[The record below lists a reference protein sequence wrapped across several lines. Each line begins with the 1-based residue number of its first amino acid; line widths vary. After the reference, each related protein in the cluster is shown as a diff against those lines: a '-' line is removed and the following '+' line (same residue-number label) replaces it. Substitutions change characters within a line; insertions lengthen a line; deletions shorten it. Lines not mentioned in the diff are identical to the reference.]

1 MGESERTKLD
11 NVLWSAL
18 WAPHRDSAHSLQTQ
32 VRRMLIAAMLDG
44 VLPSGT
50 YLPSTRDLAQEL
62 NVSRNT
68 IVIVYQQ
75 LVDDGYARAAPRVGY
90 WVAEVLPERKAQLES
105 MHSDGGARG
114 SAGPTHQAPDWK
126 RRIRPSPLD
135 ERNIEKPSNWRDF
148 AYPFLYGQFD
158 GRLFPLADWRLCCL
172 RTLNLLE
179 SYEWGQD
186 MFLPDDRN
194 LAQQIQTRLLTRRGI
209 QAREDEIIVTI
220 GSQQGLY
227 LLADLLMGSGVRVG
241 VENPGYPDARN
252 IFLWHG
258 AALTGLPVDEHGL
271 KISPALA
278 KQDYVC
284 VTPSHQCPTTVTMTL
299 ARRYALLR
307 QASEHDFVVLEDDYE
322 TEDGWSGA
330 ATPALK
336 SLDAEG
342 RVIYLGSLSKSMAPG
357 LRIGYIVAP
366 RALVQALH
374 RLRRLNIRHPSTF
387 GQRALALFISLGYY
401 NAMLRKLA
409 EAHAQRA
416 TALMTAM
423 QAHLPDWQ
431 VTSTDGGS
439 ALWVRGPEGLD
450 AHALAAVAASR
461 GVLIEPGDVFFLQPD
476 NMKGTDAARYF
487 RMGFTSIDARHIDDG
502 VQHLRNA
509 FREWKRNA
517 DRSVVRAGDSSLGV
531 PAQLSGLR

>member
-1 MGESERTKLD
+1 MAEPERTKLD
-11 NVLWSAL
+11 SVLWPAL
-18 WAPHRDSAHSLQTQ
+18 WAPHRSGAHSLQTQ

-44 VLPSGT
+44 VLPKGT

-62 NVSRNT
+62 DVSRNT
-68 IVIVYQQ
+68 VVIVYQQ
-75 LVDDGYARAAPRVGY
+75 LVDDGYVCAAPRVGY
-90 WVAEVLPERKAQLES
+90 WVAEALPER
-105 MHSDGGARG
+105 R
-114 SAGPTHQAPDWK
+114 AGLMSVDRAADVRRAAEPACQAPDWE
-126 RRIRPSPLD
+126 RRIRAAPPD

-148 AYPFLYGQFD
+148 PYPFLYGQFD

-186 MFLPDDRN
+186 MFLPDDRT

-209 QAREDEIIVTI
+209 HAREDEIIVTI

-227 LLADLLMGSGVRVG
+227 LLADLLMGDGVRVG

-252 IFLWHG
+252 IFQWHG
-258 AALTGLPVDEHGL
+258 AVLTGLPVDEHGL

-278 KQDYVC
+278 QQSYVC

-299 ARRYALLR
+299 ARRYALLEK
-307 QASEHDFVVLEDDYE
+307 ATAHDFVILEDDYE
-322 TEDGWSGA
+322 TEDGWGGA

-336 SLDAEG
+336 SLDTDD
-342 RVIYLGSLSKSMAPG
+342 RVIYLGSLSKSLAPG

-366 RALVQALH
+366 RRLVQALH

-387 GQRALALFISLGYY
+387 GQRALALFIGLGYY

-409 EAHAQRA
+409 AAHAERA
-416 TALMTAM
+416 AVLMKAM
-423 QAHLPDWQ
+423 QDHLPDWQ
-431 VTSTDGGS
+431 VNATDGGS
-439 ALWVRGPEGLD
+439 ALWVRGPDGLD
-450 AHALAAVAASR
+450 AHALAGVAEGH

-476 NMKGTDAARYF
+476 QVPGTDAARYF
-487 RMGFTSIDARHIDDG
+487 RMGFTSIDARHIDQG
-502 VQHLRNA
+502 VQRLRDA
-509 FREWKRNA
+509 FYEWRAAARRASPNSGGVHPA
-517 DRSVVRAGDSSLGV
+517 RRVSNVR
-531 PAQLSGLR
+531 